1 MYIHLYHII
10 WIYTVSV
17 HNMCIY
23 IYIYKLLYGVYV
35 HMFIF
40 HPNHESNR
48 HLWTCCVGKVCSAT
62 WSPSM
67 LPSVPVQAVGEW
79 RWPCWQVLTTAVS
92 QQAWRNLGQ
101 KLLSSGCYTPW
112 ILEVSWW
119 GYNDWNSLGMSGAH
133 TSLYLGLSLAI
144 LGIRSQDGDGRWSQ
158 WTLCICLSVVFFWGA
173 DQNRA
178 ASVTPGFPVTVHHF
192 PGIQWLA
199 CH

>member
-1 MYIHLYHII
+1 MYLSLY
-10 WIYTVSV
+10 
-17 HNMCIY
+17 IY
-23 IYIYKLLYGVYV
+23 IYINYYTVFMYICSYFIPITNQTTTYEPAAWARFAVQHDHHQCCHQCQCKLLANGVGPV
-35 HMFIF
+35 GKCWQQQF
-40 HPNHESNR
+40 PNR
-48 HLWTCCVGKVCSAT
+48 HGGIWGRSC
-62 WSPSM
+62 W
-67 LPSVPVQAVGEW
+67 AVAAI
-79 RWPCWQVLTTAVS
+79 L
-92 QQAWRNLGQ
+92 
-101 KLLSSGCYTPW
+101 
-112 ILEVSWW
+112 LEVSWW